1 MTPCLP
7 AARAVRPLVAAVL
20 AMMLAVTG
28 CATTGESGDAAG
40 PSSLTI
46 TTSFDIADLDPLENG
61 FWGNEF
67 GYSELLLR
75 PTFDGKPDPWL
86 ASDLRNTSPTTWELT
101 LNEGITF
108 HSGTALDAEALVAC
122 MRYQLAENPSL
133 AAALPGTTV
142 QATGP
147 LRVSITTAEPTPNMP
162 NILAEESMFKV
173 YDQAAYERAK
183 GDPAA
188 LLDAGLYTGPYVVRG
203 LDSEVMK
210 LEPNPDY
217 WDGEPAL
224 EDYSV
229 RFIEDAQAR
238 LLAVRNG
245 EADLALYPPTAMGKT
260 LQGGGD
266 AHYLTGTPRSPTFA
280 LYFNQRRAPF
290 DDRAVRK
297 AVQQAVDYRQIADE
311 VMNGLYQPA
320 TGIYGE
326 AMPYAVRT
334 QQTDLAAARATLD
347 EAGWVAGPDGM
358 RVKDG
363 KPLTFEVVTYP
374 QQPDSE
380 TLAVAVQ
387 SQLKAIGVQV
397 TLRSVPD
404 ITATLNE
411 TDSWQAGLSGAEMLS
426 FSGDPIIRLRDYYL
440 TGSPKNRGGVAD
452 PELDAMIEKVSVEFD
467 EQRRHELL
475 RSIQRRISDRAH
487 VVYLGMRLPNAV
499 GGPRMKDYEPNPM
512 LLWVDARTAPTG

>member
-1 MTPCLP
+1 MSRFIP
-7 AARAVRPLVAAVL
+7 ATRAGRPGIAAVL
-20 AMMLAVTG
+20 AALLVLTG
-28 CATTGESGDAAG
+28 CATTGSEGGVADGRA
-40 PSSLTI
+40 LTI
-46 TTSFDIADLDPLENG
+46 TTSFEISDLDPLDNG

-86 ASDLRNTSPTTWELT
+86 ATDLRNTSPTTWELA

-108 HSGTALDAEALVAC
+108 QNGTELDAEALVAC
-122 MRYQLAENPSL
+122 LRYQLREDPSVR
-133 AAALPGTTV
+133 AALPGATV
-142 QATGP
+142 SATGP
-147 LRVSITTAEPTPNMP
+147 LQVSITTTEPVPNMP

-173 YDQAAYERAK
+173 YDQAAYDRAK

-188 LLDAGLYTGPYVVRG
+188 LLEAELYTGPYVVRS
-203 LDSEVMK
+203 LDSEIMK

-217 WDGEPAL
+217 WDGRPAL
-224 EDYSV
+224 DDYSI

-260 LQGGGD
+260 LEGSTD
-266 AHYLTGTPRSPTFA
+266 AFYLTSTPRSPTFA

-311 VMNGLYQPA
+311 VMNGLYEPA
-320 TGIYGE
+320 TGIYGDS
-326 AMPYAVRT
+326 MPYAVRT
-334 QQTDLAAARATLD
+334 QQTDLAAARAVLD
-347 EAGWVAGPDGM
+347 EAGWVAGPDGV

-363 KPLTFEVVTYP
+363 EPLTFEVVTYP

-380 TLAVAVQ
+380 ALAVAMQ
-387 SQLKAIGVQV
+387 SQLKAVGVEV
-397 TLRSVPD
+397 TVRSVPD

-411 TDSWQAGLSGAEMLS
+411 TDGWQAGISGAQMVS

-440 TGSPKNRGGVAD
+440 TDSLKNRGGIAD
-452 PELDAMIEKVSVEFD
+452 PELDAMIGELSVELD

-475 RSIQRRISDRAH
+475 RSIQRRIGERAH